1 MEKRKNYLLPIILIS
16 VLFGLIA
23 GITGEIITR
32 VYFFQ
37 DLSVPYFNDEFN
49 LADLN
54 YNRSNLIIRD
64 AKKVVVNQDIK
75 IEETINSIK
84 PALLRIFKKIPVDE
98 ESVEE
103 STILSQVDL
112 NAKGEEDKL
121 YYRLDEPDFIAL
133 IVTSDGWA
141 AASLP
146 EKLEKDFNIE
156 DYVAIDNN
164 RQIYEL
170 DELSDFK
177 NLSGNLIFFHLQ
189 NASSLSIKAIASRSD
204 ISLGQSVLVIRDF
217 NNAWLTSLSS
227 LKSLTSISSSD
238 DLNVR
243 INLAGSLNE
252 DLVNSFIFNLSG
264 DLVAIVGAEKEIVP
278 AFSYIYHWQSFFA
291 DKSFS
296 RPFLGVN
303 YLDLSRIKML
313 GLKKEKG
320 ALLQEELGSP
330 AVVFGSPAELA
341 GLAAGDIITWV
352 NNKELNYDNDLSSII
367 STYRPGDEI
376 SIIYLRDN
384 EEFVVKVKLGSKDKD
399 K

>member
-112 NAKGEEDKL
+112 NAKEEEDKL

-146 EKLEKDFNIE
+146 EKLERDFNIE

-189 NASSLSIKAIASRSD
+189 NASSLSIKAIALRSD